1 MATTFGKIIITIA
14 AVLSLIVLF
23 ILSAVFMLIG
33 YLVISIILWILMVII
48 AIAVIIWII
57 HLWTVSD
64 PGGCAPVILIL
75 VCVAFTILT
84 MNYIIL

>member
-1 MATTFGKIIITIA
+1 MATTFGKILMTVA
-14 AVLSLIVLF
+14 AILTLIVLF
-23 ILSAVFMLIG
+23 ILSAVFMLMG
-33 YLVISIILWILMVII
+33 YLIISIILWVLMVII

-75 VCVAFTILT
+75 ICVAFTILT